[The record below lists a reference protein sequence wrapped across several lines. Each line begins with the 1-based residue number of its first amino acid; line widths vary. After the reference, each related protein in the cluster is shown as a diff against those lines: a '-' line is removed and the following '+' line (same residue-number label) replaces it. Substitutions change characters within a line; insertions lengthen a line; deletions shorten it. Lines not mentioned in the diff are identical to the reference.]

1 MKRRNILLGAAF
13 AAAGLFALSRCEN
26 QTEPPPEPERQL
38 SANTYVLLGQA
49 RLRSEPFPGDVPNTL
64 LLLDEGSCVRPYA
77 DGWHDGEFLEVQVE
91 TTHGVYSGWV
101 TKYILA
107 RPAAPQM
114 NCRATTIDSFTVPP
128 TP

>member
-13 AAAGLFALSRCEN
+13 AAAGLFILSRFGD
-26 QTEPPPEPERQL
+26 QPDAPPPEPERQL

-49 RLRSEPFPGDVPNTL
+49 RLRSEPFPGDVQNTL

-77 DGWHDGEFLEVQVE
+77 DGWRDDEFLEVQVE

-101 TKYILA
+101 TKYVLGRSAGPIE
-107 RPAAPQM
+107 
-114 NCRATTIDSFTVPP
+114 NCLSNIINNFIQ
-128 TP
+128 